1 MNHRTIMK
9 ILTENRCDI
18 IGKVQNIFKEF
29 WCILT
34 LPIYLCTIPSM
45 WVELFFSSSKL
56 MFILPHQRY
65 LLLVIYAFFNMNDV
79 SWGTREVP
87 KSAADL
93 AAEAENQVWTLWLD
107 RKILEQQPAFV
118 CLSSS
123 NLFWLKAKEVSKAA
137 STKKE
142 GGLLGYFQVNLGIF
156 FLHNLST
163 STSVDGG
170 VEEKRQSWIL
180 SRQHLLLSMFHHW
193 GPGGLKLRRP
203 LIANFIIYYI
213 GGCQEGDDV
222 DGRQARQDW
231 KGPPHTAN
239 TSPNR

>member
-1 MNHRTIMK
+1 M
-9 ILTENRCDI
+9 
-18 IGKVQNIFKEF
+18 QNIFKEF

-45 WVELFFSSSKL
+45 WVELFFFPLLKL
-56 MFILPHQRY
+56 TFILPHQRY

-93 AAEAENQVWTLWLD
+93 AAEAENQVWTLCLN
-107 RKILEQQPAFV
+107 RKILEQLAFV

-142 GGLLGYFQVNLGIF
+142 GGLLGYFQVNLGNF
-156 FLHNLST
+156 F
-163 STSVDGG
+163 
-170 VEEKRQSWIL
+170 
-180 SRQHLLLSMFHHW
+180 
-193 GPGGLKLRRP
+193 
-203 LIANFIIYYI
+203 FII
-213 GGCQEGDDV
+213 CQLQLQSMAESKKKGNLEFSLGNIFSCLCFTTEDQV
-222 DGRQARQDW
+222 D
-231 KGPPHTAN
+231 
-239 TSPNR
+239 

>member
-1 MNHRTIMK
+1 MFLRNFGVFLRS
-9 ILTENRCDI
+9 
-18 IGKVQNIFKEF
+18 
-29 WCILT
+29 
-34 LPIYLCTIPSM
+34 PSISAPSHQC
-45 WVELFFSSSKL
+45 ELNCFFSSSKL
-56 MFILPHQRY
+56 TFILPHQRY

-93 AAEAENQVWTLWLD
+93 AAEAENQVWTLWLN

-142 GGLLGYFQVNLGIF
+142 GGLLGYFQVNLGKRNI
-156 FLHNLST
+156 HNLST

-170 VEEKRQSWIL
+170 VEEKRQS
-180 SRQHLLLSMFHHW
+180 
-193 GPGGLKLRRP
+193 
-203 LIANFIIYYI
+203 
-213 GGCQEGDDV
+213 
-222 DGRQARQDW
+222 
-231 KGPPHTAN
+231 
-239 TSPNR
+239 